1 MSNPSSRRAGREG
14 LRRTLGN
21 RLGGWALV
29 LTLLPLWELLRRLGD
44 VSPLLM
50 PPVREIFLALFRA
63 GSSGTLLLQ
72 VAVSL
77 TVILAGAGFAL
88 ILALMAVLA
97 AGASN
102 VVEAAIGILG
112 SLLHPLPGIVLLPVI
127 VLWFG
132 IGPAAVLVVIVHS
145 VFWPVLTNLQA
156 GYRSI
161 PQTWRMVARNY
172 RVTGAA
178 YLFRIALP
186 ATSPYLL
193 AGLRIAW
200 ARAWRALISAE
211 MLFGAVAA
219 TGGLGWFVHSR
230 RVFMDTS
237 GLFAGILAV
246 MCVGSVVESLFFAKI
261 EERTLRRWGMST

>member
-1 MSNPSSRRAGREG
+1 MNRRSPRRTVAGR
-14 LRRTLGN
+14 LGKG
-21 RLGGWALV
+21 RGDRFAGWVLV
-29 LTLLPLWELLRRLGD
+29 LTALPLWELLRRLAD

-50 PPVREIFLALFRA
+50 PPLREILLALLRA
-63 GSSGTLLLQ
+63 AWSGELLGQ

-77 TVILAGAGFAL
+77 AVILTGAG
-88 ILALMAVLA
+88 LALLLAFLAVLA
-97 AGASN
+97 AGSSK
-102 VVEAAIGILG
+102 VVEAAIEILG

-132 IGPAAVLVVIVHS
+132 IGPAAVLVVIIHS

-161 PQTWRMVARNY
+161 PPTWSMVAQNY
-172 RVTGAA
+172 RVTGAG

-219 TGGLGWFVHSR
+219 AGGLGWFVHSR
-230 RVFMDTS
+230 RVFMDTP
-237 GLFAGILAV
+237 GLFAGILTV
-246 MCVGSVVESLFFAKI
+246 MCVGSLVESVFFTTLEA
-261 EERTLRRWGMST
+261 RTVRRWGMST

>member
-1 MSNPSSRRAGREG
+1 
-14 LRRTLGN
+14 
-21 RLGGWALV
+21 V
-29 LTLLPLWELLRRLGD
+29 LAALPLWELLRRLGD

-50 PPVREIFLALFRA
+50 PPLQEILLALLRA
-63 GSSGTLLLQ
+63 AWSGELLRQ
-72 VAVSL
+72 IAVSL
-77 TVILAGAGFAL
+77 AVILAGGGCAL
-88 ILALMAVLA
+88 LLSLLAVLA
-97 AGASN
+97 AGASKA
-102 VVEAAIGILG
+102 VEAAIGILG

-132 IGPAAVLVVIVHS
+132 IGPTAVVVVIVHS

-161 PQTWRMVARNY
+161 PPTWRMVAHNY
-172 RVTGAA
+172 RVTGAG
-178 YLFRIALP
+178 YLFRVALP

-219 TGGLGWFVHSR
+219 GGGLGWFVHSR
-230 RVFMDTS
+230 RVFMDS
-237 GLFAGILAV
+237 PGLFAGILAV
-246 MCVGSVVESLFFAKI
+246 MCVGSLVESLFFSNI
-261 EERTLRRWGMST
+261 EERTIRRWGMST